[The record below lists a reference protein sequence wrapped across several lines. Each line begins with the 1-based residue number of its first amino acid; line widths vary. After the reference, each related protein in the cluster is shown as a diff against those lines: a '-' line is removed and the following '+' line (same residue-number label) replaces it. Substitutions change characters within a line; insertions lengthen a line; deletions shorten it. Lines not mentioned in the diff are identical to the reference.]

1 MKAKDLKNIKLPLN
15 LCGKNFM
22 IAFDFN
28 ALAELEEVYDEGFE
42 KAMRSIQ
49 QGKGRIKTIRALIY
63 AAIKPRNPKITLI
76 EVGEM
81 LTECLSDEEKFNYVV
96 DTLMKAVDL
105 AIPNDEEVEEING
118 DSEGE

>member
-15 LCGKNFM
+15 LCGKRFM

-42 KAMRSIQ
+42 KAIKSVQ
-49 QGKGRIKTIRALIY
+49 KGKGRIKALRALIY
-63 AAIKPRNPKITLI
+63 SSIKPRNPKITLI

-81 LTECLSDEEKFNYVV
+81 LTECLSNEEKLNYVV
-96 DTLMKAVDL
+96 NTLMKAVDL
-105 AIPNDEEVEEING
+105 AIPSDEEVEDING
-118 DSEGE
+118 EAEGE